1 MTNLPTEGAIAAGPD
16 EELLQARR
24 RWFASFPDG
33 TLEFVAAARV
43 VCIVLM
49 FVTPI
54 GGAGFRNYG
63 LLGIAAVLLADGGMT
78 MLWLSELCADRRRLV
93 GNTADGSRAAVSPWL
108 TSVIAILC
116 HAALLL
122 ALVSYRPLP
131 FAWAQPR
138 PAVLA
143 VVRWALLA
151 AFVVLAA
158 VLYYAVRRT
167 TGTRRG
173 AWALLTALPVLGWPA
188 MRRLA
193 FEAGDAFSREPSGR
207 LPRGAT
213 VAADVLG
220 VLFVVAMA
228 ATLRS
233 PDLWMRMSFGA
244 AAASFLFALAAI
256 ADMAALEGVHHAYL
270 RYLNRSR

>member
-16 EELLQARR
+16 GEHLQARR

-93 GNTADGSRAAVSPWL
+93 GNTADGGRAAVSPWL
-108 TSVIAILC
+108 TSVLALFC
-116 HAALLL
+116 HGSLLL

-151 AFVVLAA
+151 AFVVMAA
-158 VLYYAVRRT
+158 VLYYVVRRT

-173 AWALLTALPVLGWPA
+173 ACALLTALPVLGWPA
-188 MRRLA
+188 IRRLA
-193 FEAGDAFSREPSGR
+193 FEAGAAFSREPSGR

-256 ADMAALEGVHHAYL
+256 ADMAALESVHHAYL